1 MCCLI
6 SIKDMVSISKLNEGK
21 WDKIVTV
28 TKKTLILLS
37 ESQQLHC
44 QQFFLKETTET
55 SQEIKDLQE
64 NVDA

>member
-21 WDKIVTV
+21 WDKIIMV

-37 ESQQLHC
+37 ESQ
-44 QQFFLKETTET
+44 
-55 SQEIKDLQE
+55 
-64 NVDA
+64 